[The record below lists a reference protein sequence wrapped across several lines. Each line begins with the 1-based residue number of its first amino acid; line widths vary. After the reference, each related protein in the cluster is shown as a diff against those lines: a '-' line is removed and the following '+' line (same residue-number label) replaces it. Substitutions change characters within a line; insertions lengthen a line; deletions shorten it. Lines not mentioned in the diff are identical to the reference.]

1 MKKLKFDSYD
11 GVCFLNG
18 LVFFAPI
25 ALLVRTQAG
34 VSEHIFF
41 LLQALLSG
49 VIFLGE
55 IPTGL
60 ITDKIGY
67 RKSLILAQILL
78 LTARSLLLG
87 AFLSH
92 SVWLFVAEAVVEG
105 IAACFTSGTG
115 SAYLYNLYG
124 EEGYL
129 AKTTHAGNF
138 GTAGFIISTVA
149 YAGIYKVSGI
159 TGLLAATAAADLGSV
174 VMAFSL
180 KKEGMSGS
188 FQGTKRDSETICEQK
203 ARDNLQTNEN
213 VHSHVEKQERN
224 QELCGKEKEP
234 ISIGKSLF
242 ILKHPKALFFTA
254 VLSIFSI
261 AWLLINFFYVE
272 KFAACGLP
280 VEWMSAVILIY
291 SAVQM
296 LAEPILEKLLSGGK
310 KRDKR
315 TIMAVTSIVAG
326 AALIAFGIVKNVT
339 VILPLMCI
347 IPLLLN
353 LPEYLLMELENQFV
367 DESGHAHN
375 RAAMLS
381 VMNMGVNLLEILTL
395 SASAFLTKIGIWWSF
410 LLTGVLLCLVALFFV
425 KKSR

>member
-1 MKKLKFDSYD
+1 MRKLKFDSYD

-55 IPTGL
+55 IPTGF

-180 KKEGMSGS
+180 DKE
-188 FQGTKRDSETICEQK
+188 
-203 ARDNLQTNEN
+203 
-213 VHSHVEKQERN
+213 EKN
-224 QELCGKEKEP
+224 QRVSGKEKEQT
-234 ISIGKSLF
+234 SIGSSLS
-242 ILKHPKALFFTA
+242 ILRHPKAILFVA
-254 VLSIFSI
+254 ALSIFSI

-272 KFAACGLP
+272 KMAACGLP
-280 VEWMSAVILIY
+280 VEWLSAVILIY

-296 LAEPILEKLLSGGK
+296 LSEPILEKLSSGAK

-315 TIMAVTSIVAG
+315 MLMAVTSIVAG
-326 AALIAFGIVKNVT
+326 VAFLAFGMANQVAL
-339 VILPLMCI
+339 ILPLMCI
-347 IPLLLN
+347 LPLLLN
-353 LPEYLLMELENQFV
+353 LPEYLLSELENQFV
-367 DESGHAHN
+367 DESGHADN
-375 RAAMLS
+375 RAATLS
-381 VMNMGVNLLEILTL
+381 VLNIGVNLLEILTL
-395 SASAFLTKIGIWWSF
+395 SVSAFLTKIGIWWCF